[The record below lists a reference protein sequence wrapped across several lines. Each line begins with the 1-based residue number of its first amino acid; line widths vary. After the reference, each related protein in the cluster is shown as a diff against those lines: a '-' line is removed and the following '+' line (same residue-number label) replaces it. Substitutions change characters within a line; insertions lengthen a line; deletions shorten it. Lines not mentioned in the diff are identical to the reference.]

1 MATKT
6 ERQATSEQAQM
17 KALSDLQEAGLGN
30 MMGLGTAWAKT
41 FGDMSSEFASFV
53 ADRIKE
59 DVKTQHEILH
69 CKSVGDL
76 QHIQSQFIQKAI
88 DQYQAETGKLM
99 EMSTKVFA
107 NATKSKPL

>member
-1 MATKT
+1 MATKSET
-6 ERQATSEQAQM
+6 QKTSEQVPM
-17 KALSDLQEAGLGN
+17 KLLSDLQKAGLGN
-30 MMGLGTAWAKT
+30 MMGLSTAWAEA

-69 CKSVGDL
+69 CKSVSDL
-76 QHIQSQFIQKAI
+76 QHIQGKFIQTAI

-107 NATKSKPL
+107 NAAKSKEQ

>member
-6 ERQATSEQAQM
+6 ETQKTTEEIPM
-17 KALSDLQEAGLGN
+17 KALTELQEAGLGN
-30 MMGLGTAWAKT
+30 MMGLGTAWAEA

-53 ADRIKE
+53 SDRIKE

-76 QHIQSQFIQKAI
+76 QQIQGKFIQKAI
-88 DQYQAETGKLM
+88 EQYQAETGKLF
-99 EMSTKVFA
+99 EMGTKMFSNVA
-107 NATKSKPL
+107 KGKSQ